1 MITATI
7 NLTTVYL
14 LIFLIIWIKSE
25 VKTILNISNGGE
37 YVCSN
42 NPKEVYEKIIS
53 LKNNIEK
60 SIEIGSNARDY
71 VKNNFSSENVL
82 NSFLNKVN
90 QIINEK

>member
-1 MITATI
+1 M
-7 NLTTVYL
+7 
-14 LIFLIIWIKSE
+14 
-25 VKTILNISNGGE
+25 
-37 YVCSN
+37 CSN

-53 LKNNIEK
+53 LKNNTEK